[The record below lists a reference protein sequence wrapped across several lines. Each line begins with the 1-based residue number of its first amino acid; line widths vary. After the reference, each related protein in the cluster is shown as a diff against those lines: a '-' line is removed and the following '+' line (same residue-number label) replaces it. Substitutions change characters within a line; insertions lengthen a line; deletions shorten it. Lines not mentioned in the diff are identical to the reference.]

1 VLYHDL
7 QSLRI
12 FLAACELRSVS
23 KAAESLNVALSAA
36 SRRISLLEQEVG
48 VSLIV
53 RRAHGIEPT
62 AAGITMLNYAR
73 DVLRLGDKLKI
84 SIDEHRSGIRGYVR
98 VSASSSV
105 LVQRL
110 ARDLSDFVRENPQ
123 IKLDLEERPSESTIM
138 AVLNK
143 QSDVGIIVRDR
154 PVEGLKMIDYSADC
168 LAVALPAGHR
178 LSKRTELRY
187 ADILD
192 EDLVA
197 LESGTATHRL
207 LSSRAS
213 ELGRPMKVRVQVRSF
228 EVMCLL
234 IDQGLGIGILPELAA
249 EPLSKALDIRLVTL
263 AENWARRD
271 NAICVRAFENLEAP
285 TSRLIDFLTSS
296 AAKDVRGDSGPNV
309 QKRIRRNGRLR
320 RRS

>member
-1 VLYHDL
+1 VLHHDL

-36 SRRISLLEQEVG
+36 SRRISLLEQEVSA
-48 VSLIV
+48 SLIV
-53 RRAHGIEPT
+53 RRAHGIAE

-84 SIDEHRSGIRGYVR
+84 SLDEHRSGIRGYVR
-98 VSASSSV
+98 VSPSSSV
-105 LVQRL
+105 
-110 ARDLSDFVRENPQ
+110 LSDFVRENPQ
-123 IKLDLEERPSESTIM
+123 IKLDLEERPSESTII

-143 QSDVGIIVRDR
+143 QSDLGIIVRDR
-154 PVEGLKMIDYSADC
+154 PVEGLKMIDYSADR
-168 LAVALPAGHR
+168 LAVALPTGHR
-178 LSKRTELRY
+178 FSKRSELRS

-192 EDLVA
+192 EELVA
-197 LESGTATHRL
+197 LESRTATHRL

-213 ELGRPMKVRVQVRSF
+213 ELGRPMRVRVQVRSF

-234 IDQGLGIGILPELAA
+234 ISQSLGIGILPELAA
-249 EPLSKALDIRLVTL
+249 QPLSKALNIRLVTL

-296 AAKDVRGDSGPNV
+296 AAKDVPI
-309 QKRIRRNGRLR
+309 RIE
-320 RRS
+320 SH

>member
-1 VLYHDL
+1 
-7 QSLRI
+7 
-12 FLAACELRSVS
+12 
-23 KAAESLNVALSAA
+23 
-36 SRRISLLEQEVG
+36 
-48 VSLIV
+48 
-53 RRAHGIEPT
+53 
-62 AAGITMLNYAR
+62 
-73 DVLRLGDKLKI
+73 
-84 SIDEHRSGIRGYVR
+84 
-98 VSASSSV
+98 
-105 LVQRL
+105 
-110 ARDLSDFVRENPQ
+110 
-123 IKLDLEERPSESTIM
+123 M

-143 QSDVGIIVRDR
+143 QADVGIIVRDR
-154 PVEGLKMIDYSADC
+154 PVEGLKMIDYSADR
-168 LAVALPAGHR
+168 LAVALPGGHR
-178 LSKRTELRY
+178 FSKRTELRY

-192 EDLVA
+192 EELVA

-213 ELGRPMKVRVQVRSF
+213 ELGRPMRVRVQVRSF

-249 EPLSKALDIRLVTL
+249 QPLSKALNIRLVTL

-296 AAKDVRGDSGPNV
+296 AAKDVRAGSSSTA
-309 QKRIRRNGRLR
+309 QKRGRSHGRSR